1 MSTAFASTAVGYS
14 GDPSVSTLPLMLGTP
29 LLFAAN
35 MVVARWAESA
45 AIPPLFLAFGRWA
58 LAFLF
63 LLPIAAP
70 LLWKWR
76 GVLMEN
82 WSRVML
88 LASLG
93 MGVAVAPQY
102 IGAQRTSA
110 ANIALIFAACP
121 VLVALIETIV
131 WRIPAGRVRT
141 CGMSLAAGGVLVVLS
156 KGDVVTLGT
165 LAFGRGDLWVVLA
178 AVGWALYTVLGKRRL
193 LPPLP
198 GTVRLA
204 ALIGGGAMVLAP
216 FAAWEAASGALPDF
230 SDARLY
236 AVLCFLAVVPS
247 LGAYFLFDR
256 LVTLVGPSG
265 ASISMYLVPLYAAL
279 AAWPLL
285 AEMPRSFH
293 AAGFGLIL
301 SGVILAASQ
310 KRPSFAME
318 TRCPKTTSHG

>member
-1 MSTAFASTAVGYS
+1 MTTAFANSAVGYS
-14 GDPSVSTLPLMLGTP
+14 SDPAVSSLPLMLGTP

-45 AIPPLFLAFGRWA
+45 AIPPLFLAFGRWM
-58 LAFLF
+58 LAFVF
-63 LLPIAAP
+63 LLPVAAP
-70 LLWKWR
+70 QLWKWR
-76 GVLMEN
+76 RVLMAN
-82 WSRVML
+82 WPRMLL

-102 IGAQRTSA
+102 IGARNTSA

-121 VLVALIETIV
+121 VLVVLIETAV
-131 WRIPAGRVRT
+131 WRIPVGRMRL

-178 AVGWALYTVLGKRRL
+178 AAGWALYTVLGKRSL
-193 LPPLP
+193 LPPMP

-204 ALIGGGAMVLAP
+204 ALIGGGALVLAP
-216 FAAWEAASGALPDF
+216 FAAWEAASGAIPNPG
-230 SDARLY
+230 DARLFG
-236 AVLCFLAVVPS
+236 ALCFLAIVPS

-256 LVTLVGPSG
+256 LVGLAGAAG
-265 ASISMYLVPLYAAL
+265 ASVSMYLVPLYASL

-285 AEMPRSFH
+285 GEMPQGFH

-301 SGVILAASQ
+301 AGVILAGRQ
-310 KRPSFAME
+310 KR
-318 TRCPKTTSHG
+318 